1 MRIVSWNLG
10 YAFSFRV
17 RHDQAWHYLAA
28 LDPDIALLQEVL
40 PPAWARER
48 WDIDFRPI
56 RQWGT
61 AIVAKPALKL
71 RSDPEPVAY
80 SATGTVSIL
89 DGLDLLVASVHTQVG
104 VPSPEDYAGLDREA
118 IRRPRR
124 ASLSHADVGYAIQRA
139 RVEGG
144 RFLVGGDWNT
154 ARLWDRTHPGAFEA
168 DFFARAEA
176 DGWVDCYRRFHPEGE
191 GRTWFRGSD
200 APYQLDHVFC
210 DSTTA
215 AQLTGCEIYAH
226 AAETLQLSD
235 HAPLVVEL

>member
-56 RQWGT
+56 REWGT
-61 AIVAKPALKL
+61 AIVAKPWLKL
-71 RSDPEPVAY
+71 RSDPESVAY
-80 SATGTVSIL
+80 SATGTVSL
-89 DGLDLLVASVHTQVG
+89 SDGTDLLVASVHTQVG
-104 VPSPEDYAGLDREA
+104 VPSPEDYAGLDHEA

-124 ASLSHADVGYAIQRA
+124 ASLSHADVAYAIQRR

-154 ARLWDRTHPGAFEA
+154 ARLWDRTHPQAYEA
-168 DFFARAEA
+168 DFFTRAEA

-210 DSTTA
+210 DATTT
-215 AQLTGCEIYAH
+215 AQLTACVIHPH
-226 AAETLQLSD
+226 AAETLGLSD
-235 HAPLVVEL
+235 HAPLVVDL